1 MKLLKSVEKQL
12 KKLMGKNALMILA
25 GLVVVYMLSHY
36 SSNKGMTLDSMT
48 SLGSSSGAQ
57 PKSNESQESEQ
68 ATGVPLAAQPLGE
81 NSDYAS
87 AQGTTTS
94 TQGLAPGCSKQPVT
108 APSELLPKG
117 GSNQFSQLN
126 PMGQGDLSNVNLLK
140 AGHHTG
146 INTVG
151 SSLRNAN
158 LQLRSDPPNPQVNVG
173 PWNQTTIEPDTMRV
187 PLELHCGSS

>member
-25 GLVVVYMLSHY
+25 GLVVVYMLYHY
-36 SSNKGMTLDSMT
+36 SSNKGMTLDGMT
-48 SLGSSSGAQ
+48 SSVQAS
-57 PKSNESQESEQ
+57 SNESEESKP

-94 TQGLAPGCSKQPVT
+94 TQGLAPNCSSQPV
-108 APSELLPKG
+108 ANPSELLPKG

-140 AGHHTG
+140 AGHHNG

-158 LQLRSDPPNPQVNVG
+158 LQLRSDPPNPQLNVG